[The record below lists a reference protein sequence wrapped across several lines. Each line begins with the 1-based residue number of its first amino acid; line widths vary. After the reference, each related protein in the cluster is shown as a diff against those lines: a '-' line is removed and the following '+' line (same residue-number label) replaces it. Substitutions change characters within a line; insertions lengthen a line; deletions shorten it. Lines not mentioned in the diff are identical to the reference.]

1 MTAELYGVLAE
12 FATADALVEAAG
24 KARERGFRHIEAY
37 SPFAVEG
44 LSKAVGLTRNRVP
57 LVALL
62 GGLAGGLGTYFL
74 QWYAAVI
81 DYPVNIGGRPLN
93 SWPSFIPPTF
103 ELTILGAAFAAVI
116 GMLVM
121 NGLPRLYHPL
131 FNVPEF
137 DLATRNRFFLC
148 LVARDRKFDGDE
160 AKKFLQGLQPLLVR
174 EVPS

>member
-1 MTAELYGVLAE
+1 MSNDMYGLLAE
-12 FATADALVEAAG
+12 FATADALLDAARR
-24 KARERGFRHIEAY
+24 ARERGFRHIEAY
-37 SPFAVEG
+37 APFAVDG
-44 LSKAVGLTRNRVP
+44 LDKAVGFSRNRVP

-62 GGLAGGLGTYFL
+62 GGLAGGIGTYFL

-81 DYPVNIGGRPLN
+81 DYPVNVGGRPLH

-103 ELTILGAAFAAVI
+103 ELTILGAAIAAVI

-121 NGLPRLYHPL
+121 NGLPRLHHPL

-148 LVARDRKFDGDE
+148 LVARDPQFDGE
-160 AKKFLQGLQPLLVR
+160 QAKKFLQDLQPLLVR
-174 EVPS
+174 EVPL